1 MMTPKYVIVL
11 VLALSS
17 MWVMSMAQTGVSGD
31 CTNELVTLSP
41 CLDYITGNSSTPTRS
56 CCSQL
61 ANVVRSS
68 PQCLCQLLNGGA
80 ASFAASLNINQTL
93 ALTLPNACN
102 VQTPPLST
110 CNGKYMWIVI
120 IWNFCYIISLLY
132 FLYTSSVLNNL
143 RFDYK
148 KKSMILIIYIII
160 TLEWR
165 WCEKDLID
173 VVRHFYLFYF
183 MRKQVNFWM
192 DF

>member
-110 CNGKYMWIVI
+110 CNAGSPAGSPLGSPPGSGSRLTPTGGDSSDAKMSNSPVI
-120 IWNFCYIISLLY
+120 TCVLLAVL
-132 FLYTSSVLNNL
+132 FVTSHALPS
-143 RFDYK
+143 F
-148 KKSMILIIYIII
+148 
-160 TLEWR
+160 
-165 WCEKDLID
+165 
-173 VVRHFYLFYF
+173 
-183 MRKQVNFWM
+183 
-192 DF
+192 